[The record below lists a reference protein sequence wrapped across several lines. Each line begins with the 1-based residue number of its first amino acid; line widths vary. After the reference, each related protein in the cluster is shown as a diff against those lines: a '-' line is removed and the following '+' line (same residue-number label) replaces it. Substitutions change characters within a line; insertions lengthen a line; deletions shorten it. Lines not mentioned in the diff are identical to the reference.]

1 MSTQIAIRLDAD
13 ELDALDVEVKEGR
26 AASRSDAVRR
36 GIAYISREQRYRGEE
51 TKLVEL
57 ARRNESV
64 YPGLQGLLDLPPV
77 PLD

>member
-26 AASRSDAVRR
+26 AASRSAAVRR
-36 GIAYISREQRYRGEE
+36 GIAYIRREQRYRVEE
-51 TKLVEL
+51 ATLVEL
-57 ARRNESV
+57 ARRDESV
-64 YPGLQGLLDLPPV
+64 YPDLQGMLDLPRV